1 MKKFIKSVVLALV
14 LMCSTNAMAQQEG
27 LSEAGVNFGL
37 MPGIKGSTNVG
48 IGIKYGYMASDN
60 LRFEASGMYYFKSKA
75 ASLSYIKDHVGPDG
89 TMKDYMSGKD
99 TYWIDANINAHYLF
113 NVADKISIY
122 PIFGFT
128 TLFGKTSFE
137 WKDKTNSME
146 GVPSKELD
154 KNNNPVSYKGINEKF
169 SDKHF
174 RFGVNLGFGA
184 QYEITEDFAITL
196 EAKYKL
202 VKDFADFNAALG
214 CVVLF

>member
-60 LRFEASGMYYFKSKA
+60 LRFEASGMYYFKSKGERIDHFHA
-75 ASLSYIKDHVGPDG
+75 WSKADLEDYI
-89 TMKDYMSGKD
+89 SGKS
-99 TYWIDANINAHYLF
+99 TYWFDLNINAHYLF
-113 NVADKISIY
+113 NVADKVSIY

-128 TLFGKTSFE
+128 TLFGKTSFK
-137 WKDKTNSME
+137 WKDVVSQEAFLPE
-146 GVPSKELD
+146 GQKYTG
-154 KNNNPVSYKGINEKF
+154 SY